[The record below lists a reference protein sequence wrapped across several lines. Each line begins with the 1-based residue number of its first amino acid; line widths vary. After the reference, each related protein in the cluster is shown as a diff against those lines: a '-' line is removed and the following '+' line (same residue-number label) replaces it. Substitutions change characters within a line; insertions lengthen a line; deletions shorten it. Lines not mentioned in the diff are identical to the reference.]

1 VFPDPLHH
9 DRAGLAL
16 LKRFA
21 VGAVVIFTLSA
32 ATVAS
37 AVLLEVKEV
46 ASIITHES
54 VPLAPA
60 VDALLED
67 VAPGRPQT
75 ILVIGDDR
83 RKIDVVQGNPT
94 RSDTMILVR
103 LDPRK
108 GATAM
113 MSLPRDLLVD
123 IPGHGRDKLNTAFSI
138 GEDALTLRTIRS
150 LLGIPIHHY
159 VRVTFWGFRQA
170 VDRLGCV
177 YVDVDRRYFNDNH
190 PPNGGGGQY
199 ATIDVPAG
207 YQKLCGQ
214 RALDYVRYRH
224 LDSDLVRAARQ
235 QSFLGEAK
243 GQVGVSG
250 VFSDRKQ
257 LLRIFARSVR
267 TDIRSSRA
275 ILSLLKLVAESSSKP
290 VAEVQFPA
298 VDAGDGSGNLQI
310 SAYALHATVRRF
322 LAARATR
329 GARGRTPPTAGKR
342 RAERQRSVHRG
353 AGARVR
359 GRAAG
364 ARAARAPR
372 AARAVAPGL
381 VASAAAGE
389 DEAARLQV
397 RLARLPVYYPRL
409 LASGGRY
416 RSDYARAYTIA
427 DRGGHRHRAYRI
439 VAYQGTIGQYY
450 GVEGTTWRS
459 PPILDDPSERRRIG
473 GRTYEL
479 FYDGGRLR
487 LVAWRTP
494 GAAYW
499 VSNTLLRTL
508 TNRQMLALARSAARI
523 G

>member
-1 VFPDPLHH
+1 VFPEPFEPGPAPWRML
-9 DRAGLAL
+9 R
-16 LKRFA
+16 RFA
-21 VGAVVIFTLSA
+21 LGAVLIATLSG

-37 AVLLEVKEV
+37 AVLLEVGQV
-46 ASIITHES
+46 SSIIRNNS
-54 VPLAPA
+54 VPLAPD
-60 VDALLED
+60 VGRLLQD
-67 VAPGRPQT
+67 VAPGKPQT

-83 RKIDVVQGNPT
+83 RKIDVQQGNPT

-103 LDPRK
+103 LDPRR

-123 IPGHGRDKLNTAFSI
+123 IPGHGRDKLNAAFAY

-159 VRVTFWGFRQA
+159 VRVTFGGFRQA
-170 VDRLGCV
+170 VDRVGCV
-177 YVDVDRRYFNDNH
+177 YADIDRKYFNDNR
-190 PPNGGGGQY
+190 PPVGGGGAY

-207 YQKLCGQ
+207 YQRLCGQ

-235 QSFLGEAK
+235 QSFLGQAK
-243 GQVGVSG
+243 DQVGVSG
-250 VFSDRKQ
+250 VFSDRDA
-257 LLRIFARSVR
+257 LLKIFARSVR

-275 ILSLLKLVAESSSKP
+275 VLSLLKLVAESSSKP

-298 VDAGDGSGNLQI
+298 LDAGDGSGNLQI
-310 SAYALHATVRRF
+310 STTALQATVRRF
-322 LAARATR
+322 LAIRAS
-329 GARGRTPPTAGKR
+329 GGPRGRTP
-342 RAERQRSVHRG
+342 RSVG
-353 AGARVR
+353 AT
-359 GRAAG
+359 
-364 ARAARAPR
+364 ARADRAGSSR
-372 AARAVAPGL
+372 RSGRGHGASTATAPGL
-381 VASAAAGE
+381 IAARPAGE

-397 RLARLPVYYPRL
+397 EAPSLPVYYPRL
-409 LASGGRY
+409 LAATGRY

-427 DRGGHRHRAYRI
+427 DRGGTRHRAYRI
-439 VAYQGTIGQYY
+439 VAFQGTIGQYY
-450 GVEGTTWRS
+450 GVQGTTWRS

-494 GAAYW
+494 RAVYW
-499 VSNTLLRTL
+499 VANTLLRTL
-508 TNRQMLALARSAARI
+508 TNRQMLALARSSTRI
-523 G
+523 D

>member
-1 VFPDPLHH
+1 ML
-9 DRAGLAL
+9 R
-16 LKRFA
+16 RFA
-21 VGAVVIFTLSA
+21 IGAVVIFMLSG

-37 AVLLEVKEV
+37 AVLLEVGQV
-46 ASIITHES
+46 SSILKNES

-60 VDALLED
+60 VSSLLQN
-67 VAPGRPQT
+67 VQPGKPQT

-83 RKIDVVQGNPT
+83 RKIDAQQGNPT

-103 LDPRK
+103 LDPNK

-123 IPGHGRDKLNTAFSI
+123 IPGHGRDKLNAAFAI
-138 GEDALTLRTIRS
+138 GQDALTLKTIRS

-177 YVDVDRRYFNDNH
+177 YADIDRKYFNDNN
-190 PPNGGGGQY
+190 PPNGGGGAY
-199 ATIDVPAG
+199 AAIDVPAG

-243 GQVGVSG
+243 GQIGVSG
-250 VFSDRKQ
+250 VFSDRNT
-257 LLRIFARSVR
+257 LLKIFARSVR
-267 TDIRSSRA
+267 TDIRSSHA
-275 ILSLLKLVAESSSKP
+275 VLGLLKLVAESSSKP

-298 VDAGDGSGNLQI
+298 LDAGDGSGNVVI
-310 SAYALHATVRRF
+310 SDPALHATVQRF
-322 LAARATR
+322 LDIHATK
-329 GARGRTPPTAGKR
+329 GARGRTPESVGAQ
-342 RAERQRSVHRG
+342 RAQRRG
-353 AGARVR
+353 ARTGTRRSPGGASTVS
-359 GRAAG
+359 
-364 ARAARAPR
+364 
-372 AARAVAPGL
+372 APGL
-381 VASAAAGE
+381 VVDRAAGE
-389 DEAARLQV
+389 EEAARLQL
-397 RLARLPVYYPRL
+397 RMPSLPVYAPRL

-416 RSDYARAYTIA
+416 RTDYARAYTIA

-439 VAYQGTIGQYY
+439 VAFEGSIGQYY
-450 GVEGTTWRS
+450 GVQGTTWAS
-459 PPILDDPSERRRIG
+459 PPILDDPSEHRRIA
-473 GRTYEL
+473 GRNYEL
-479 FYDGGRLR
+479 FYDAGRLR

-494 GAAYW
+494 GAVYW

-508 TNRQMLALARSAARI
+508 TNRQMLALARSSARI
-523 G
+523 D

>member
-1 VFPDPLHH
+1 VFPEPFEPGRSA
-9 DRAGLAL
+9 RAM

-21 VGAVVIFTLSA
+21 IGAVVIFMLSG

-37 AVLLEVKEV
+37 AVLLEVDEV
-46 ASIITHES
+46 SSIIKDES
-54 VPLAPA
+54 VPLA
-60 VDALLED
+60 VQVRSQLNH
-67 VAPGRPQT
+67 VAAGKPQT

-83 RKIDVVQGNPT
+83 RKIDVQQGNPT

-103 LDPRK
+103 LDPNK

-123 IPGHGRDKLNTAFSI
+123 IPGHGRDKLNAAFAI
-138 GEDALTLRTIRS
+138 GEDALTLKTIRS

-177 YVDVDRRYFNDNH
+177 YVDIDRKYFNDNH
-190 PPNGGGGQY
+190 PPNGGGGAY
-199 ATIDVPAG
+199 AAIDVPAG
-207 YQKLCGQ
+207 YQRLCGQ

-243 GQVGVSG
+243 GQIGVSG
-250 VFSDRKQ
+250 VFSDRRT
-257 LLRIFARSVR
+257 LLKIFARSVR
-267 TDIRSSRA
+267 TDIRSSHA
-275 ILSLLKLVAESSSKP
+275 VLGLLKLVAESSSKP

-298 VDAGDGSGNLQI
+298 LDAGDGSGNVVI
-310 SAYALHATVRRF
+310 SDDSLHATVQRF
-322 LAARATR
+322 LDIRATQ
-329 GARGRTPPTAGKR
+329 GARGRTP
-342 RAERQRSVHRG
+342 ESVG
-353 AGARVR
+353 AQ
-359 GRAAG
+359 
-364 ARAARAPR
+364 RAARRAPR
-372 AARAVAPGL
+372 SRARRAPAGASTTTATAPGL
-381 VASAAAGE
+381 VVNRAAGE

-397 RLARLPVYYPRL
+397 KLPSLPVYAPRL
-409 LASGGRY
+409 LATGGRY
-416 RSDYARAYTIA
+416 RTDYARAYTVA

-439 VAYQGTIGQYY
+439 VAFEGSIGQYY
-450 GVEGTTWRS
+450 GVQGTTWTS
-459 PPILDDPSERRRIG
+459 PPILDDPSERRRIA

-479 FYDGGRLR
+479 FYDAGRLR

-494 GAAYW
+494 QAVYW

-508 TNRQMLALARSAARI
+508 TNRQMLALARSSARI
-523 G
+523 D